1 MISKKYKGFYPKWYV
16 DKKNKEWIKK
26 SKRYLMVLVLINVL
40 FLPNILLKLDIYNE
54 DKNLIKENENTY
66 KEERHENNNLILKLN
81 YLENL
86 GEDKE
91 FKIEREDIEIYG
103 EPQDIIK
110 IYNSSREFF
119 IVNKIERIESNEK
132 SLYKIKGD
140 IKYD

>member
-1 MISKKYKGFYPKWYV
+1 M
-16 DKKNKEWIKK
+16 D
-26 SKRYLMVLVLINVL
+26 
-40 FLPNILLKLDIYNE
+40 NE